1 LELVPEPSVELNGA
15 PLRIPP
21 PPSQAVSEQL
31 HHLGYI
37 GQLEAL
43 AADIESGRT
52 PRSSAAFG
60 RLVLEVVCAAYET
73 ARTGVPT
80 ALPYAGPRDLTP
92 HQIWQG

>member
-1 LELVPEPSVELNGA
+1 VELNGA
-15 PLRIPP
+15 PLRIP
-21 PPSQAVSEQL
+21 QAPAVVVSEQL
-31 HHLGYI
+31 FHLGYI

-43 AADIESGRT
+43 AADIESERP

-73 ARTGVPT
+73 ARTGAPT
-80 ALPYAGPRDLTP
+80 PLPYTGRRDLTP